1 LEEIAEHKYTRSIL
15 ELLHTG
21 ISIMDAEGYFLYS
34 NKAFLEMFDLPNDVR
49 GKHVCDFFLTGEQG
63 VMAAIRTRKMNM
75 HSSITTGHAQGASFR
90 YPVMDQEGK
99 LLGIIIESISTKI
112 DKEKLLTL
120 LDTLRN
126 LEKKVEYFDQRAHAT
141 RGTLYSFDDFIGESD
156 VMEAMKQRGRHFAR
170 SDEPILLLGESGTGK
185 ELIAQA
191 LHSASPRAEK
201 PFVTVNC
208 AALPPDLMDT
218 ELFGYG
224 TGAFT
229 GAKSGGMQGK
239 FELADKG
246 TILLDEIG
254 DIPLPLQAK
263 LLRVLE
269 TGEIQKIAYPK
280 PLQSDFRLIAATN
293 KNLAQLVNE
302 GRFRED
308 LYHRLNILEL
318 TIAPLREH
326 TTDIPLLTRNFILHI
341 VGFKRARE
349 IIISNELYRV
359 FGLHPWGG
367 NVRELKN
374 VLTFA
379 LLSLDP
385 SENILKLCHLPESF
399 LRELHND
406 SHEVDDGIISGISNL
421 TKAGASAE
429 RTTLMRVLTSTQYN
443 KTRAAHVLGIS
454 RNKLYKKMREFG
466 LHQCGVLPS

>member
-1 LEEIAEHKYTRSIL
+1 
-15 ELLHTG
+15 
-21 ISIMDAEGYFLYS
+21 MDAKGYFLYS

-75 HSSITTGHAQGASFR
+75 HSSITTGNAQGISFR
-90 YPVMDQEGK
+90 YPVMDKEGK

-112 DKEKLLTL
+112 GKEKLLTL
-120 LDTLRN
+120 LETIRN
-126 LEKKVEYFDQRAHAT
+126 LENKVEYFDQRAHT
-141 RGTLYSFDDFIGESD
+141 KRGALYTFDDIIGESE
-156 VMEAMKQRGRHFAR
+156 VMEAMKERGRRFAR
-170 SDEPILLLGESGTGK
+170 SNEPILLSGESGTGK

-201 PFVTVNC
+201 PFVAVNC
-208 AALPPDLMDT
+208 AALPSDLMDA

-246 TILLDEIG
+246 TIFLDEIG
-254 DIPLPLQAK
+254 EIPLLLQAK

-302 GRFRED
+302 GMFRED
-308 LYHRLNILEL
+308 LYHRLNTLEL
-318 TIAPLREH
+318 TISPLRER
-326 TTDIPLLTRNFILHI
+326 TSDIPLLIRHILMHI
-341 VGFKRARE
+341 VGYKRARE
-349 IIISNELYRV
+349 IRISNELYRV
-359 FGLHPWGG
+359 FGLHPWRG

-379 LLSLDP
+379 LFSLD
-385 SENILKLCHLPESF
+385 SDDNVLKLCHLPENF

-406 SHEVDDGIISGISNL
+406 SHEREPHNDSHEVALHHNSHEVEDGIISGISDL
-421 TKAGASAE
+421 TKAGASANV
-429 RTTLMRVLTSTQYN
+429 RLSCV
-443 KTRAAHVLGIS
+443 
-454 RNKLYKKMREFG
+454 F
-466 LHQCGVLPS
+466 